1 MTVLNVKLDDFE
13 LLVDVD
19 VIHWPIPERVNAMP
33 EDCYPAEEGMLE
45 WNILSV
51 SAINKEGLD
60 IDDFASA
67 VQSPEFEML
76 LWKAV
81 EGENDEH

>member
-1 MTVLNVKLDDFE
+1 MSIVDVRLGEFE
-13 LLVDVD
+13 LQVEVD
-19 VIHWPIPERVNAMP
+19 VIHWPLPAKVNAMP
-33 EDCYPAEEGMLE
+33 EDCYEAEEGMLE

-51 SAINKEGLD
+51 SANNTEGLD
-60 IDDFASA
+60 IDDFANA